1 MVEFRYVVI
10 SAGVLKLL
18 SSDHRHR
25 ECQEN
30 TSSSKQI
37 CNITDQFVSLHVNV
51 KMQGGDACIMTCL
64 KANRNPL

>member
-1 MVEFRYVVI
+1 MIEFRYVAI

-18 SSDHRHR
+18 SSGHRCR

-51 KMQGGDACIMTCL
+51 KMLGGGACFMTCL
-64 KANRNPL
+64 KENCNSL